1 MAEAAKTDEKV
12 RALRRLLGDRRT
24 LLIMLQDNPD
34 PDALGA
40 ATALRRFVHAVADAE
55 CTLASG
61 GHVSRAENRALL
73 RYLELD
79 LHDAWEVAPADY
91 DAVAV
96 LDAQPGQGN
105 VSLPEDFRPDI
116 VIDHHPQVRE
126 SRGLPF
132 TDIRSRYG
140 ATSTI
145 LYEYLREA
153 GVEPKASLATA
164 LLYGIR
170 SDTEDFGMESHA
182 ADIEAAEHLYRLAN
196 KKMLGAIQRAK
207 VPTQYFQMLAFALD
221 AAYECEGCIYATVN
235 GTTEPDMIAEIADLL
250 MRHEDARSSLCWGY
264 HGDRALLSLRTDH
277 QGKGANVVVKRI
289 VSHKGS
295 GGGHFCAAA
304 GQIPLDGEAG
314 EDDRERLN
322 EHIRRAYFDAQEV
335 DGQKCR
341 KLI

>member
-1 MAEAAKTDEKV
+1 MAETARTPDKIQD
-12 RALRRLLGDRRT
+12 LRGLLDGRRRV
-24 LLIMLQDNPD
+24 LVVLQDNPD

-40 ATALRRFVHAVADAE
+40 ATAFRRVVNALGDAE
-55 CTLASG
+55 VILASG
-61 GHVSRAENRALL
+61 GHLSRAENRALL
-73 RYLELD
+73 HYLELD
-79 LHDAWEVAPADY
+79 LHDAWDEDPAGY

-116 VIDHHPQVRE
+116 VIDHHPRVRE
-126 SRGLPF
+126 SRALPF

-145 LYEYLREA
+145 LFEYLREVD
-153 GVEPKASLATA
+153 VEPKAALATA

-196 KKMLGAIQRAK
+196 KKMLGAIQRAR
-207 VPTQYFQMLAFALD
+207 VPTQYFRTLAVALD
-221 AAYECEGCIYATVN
+221 GAYECEGCLYATVN
-235 GTTEPDMIAEIADLL
+235 GTIEPDMLAEIADLL

-264 HGDRALLSLRTDH
+264 RGDRALLSLRTDH
-277 QGKGANVVVKRI
+277 QGRGANVVVKRI
-289 VSHKGS
+289 VAGKGS

-304 GQIPLDGEAG
+304 GQIPLPDGAG
-314 EDDRERLN
+314 EDAHDRLN
-322 EHIRRAYFDAQEV
+322 EHIRRAYFDAQDV
-335 DGQKCR
+335 DGRRCR